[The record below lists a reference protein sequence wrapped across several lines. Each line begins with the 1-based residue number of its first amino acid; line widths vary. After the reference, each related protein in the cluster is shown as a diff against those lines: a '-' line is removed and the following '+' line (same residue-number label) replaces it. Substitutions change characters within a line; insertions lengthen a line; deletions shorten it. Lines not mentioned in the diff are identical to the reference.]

1 MSLAERFPRVKELA
15 AYLRLWRKWLILLWQ
30 CLQRPREVK
39 GEFEELL
46 GNKGGS
52 GTVLQVQAQE
62 VKRWN
67 FLRAFQCICAE
78 FSSGPGASW
87 GPSIATVILDNILH
101 LQDITALRAT

>member
-46 GNKGGS
+46 GNKGGT
-52 GTVLQVQAQE
+52 GTLFVSARSRSKTL
-62 VKRWN
+62 
-67 FLRAFQCICAE
+67 E
-78 FSSGPGASW
+78 FSE
-87 GPSIATVILDNILH
+87 SISVYLC
-101 LQDITALRAT
+101 